1 LESKT
6 IAPILPRILRESISK
21 LDGTLNSLKST
32 PGEFGSRL
40 QQKINLVFAKNPDLH
55 IVKQISLGIFENR
68 QLKSEYE
75 NLVKY
80 FDDCSLT
87 IGDVERSFSI
97 FKDLLTPKRNRL
109 TEENLEKLVIIN
121 ANKSILCNKT

>member
-1 LESKT
+1 
-6 IAPILPRILRESISK
+6 
-21 LDGTLNSLKST
+21 LKST

>member
-40 QQKINLVFAKNPDLH
+40 QQQINLVYAKNPDLH
-55 IVKQISLGIFENR
+55 I
-68 QLKSEYE
+68 
-75 NLVKY
+75 
-80 FDDCSLT
+80 
-87 IGDVERSFSI
+87 
-97 FKDLLTPKRNRL
+97 DLLTPKRNRL
-109 TEENLEKLVIIN
+109 TEENLEKLLIIN
-121 ANKSILCNKT
+121 ANKSILCNNLIILKDISLVLKNLKILHLNNK

>member
-1 LESKT
+1 LESK
-6 IAPILPRILRESISK
+6 IVAPILPRILRESISK